1 MNVNSEAFNPYDLRP
16 LASLNRRVVIPLP
29 GIDLDWA
36 GKTGWELCSTP
47 ALTRLVQSRAPELGL
62 ETTPSD
68 DLPLRLNDLLDSAD
82 DGVRS
87 AARWIAETHGRRFGC
102 LIASI
107 LLSPA
112 RLSAPP
118 SGWEE
123 AYLGHWRA
131 EVRQIVLGG
140 GLANGRLGELT
151 AAAAEMALHAC
162 GITGLSLRAAAY
174 PSYLPLIG
182 VARSIAPG
190 SWRTAAVADFGGT
203 WAKCG
208 LAFFGADG
216 VLEALRILPPV
227 SIAAFTSPGKT
238 SQLAAA
244 MAAILAETVQ
254 AAGAQA
260 DLSPHVVGSVA
271 AYVVDGQPVQPT
283 ERAGPYSWLREI
295 SADLCG
301 WFSACIAETCGR
313 PVRFHFAHDC
323 DAAAASQAGQEKTA
337 VIMLGSALGVGFA
350 PPATQLR
357 PIASS
362 FKLENI

>member
-29 GIDLDWA
+29 GSDPDWA

-47 ALTRLVQSRAPELGL
+47 ALARLVQSRARELGL
-62 ETTPSD
+62 ESTHLD
-68 DLPLRLNDLLDSAD
+68 ELPRRLNDLLDSAD
-82 DGVRS
+82 DGVRA
-87 AARWIAETHGRRFGC
+87 AARSIAETHGRRLGC
-102 LIASI
+102 LVASI

-112 RLSAPP
+112 RLSTPP
-118 SGWEE
+118 TGWEE

-131 EVRQIVLGG
+131 QVRQIVLGG

-151 AAAAEMALHAC
+151 AAAAEVALRAC
-162 GITGLSLRAAAY
+162 GIAGRSLRAAAH
-174 PSYLPLIG
+174 PSFLPLIG
-182 VARSIAPG
+182 AARSIPPG
-190 SWRTAAVADFGGT
+190 SWRAAAVADFGGT
-203 WAKCG
+203 WAKRG

-216 VLEALRILPPV
+216 VLEALRLLPPV
-227 SIAAFTSPGKT
+227 SIAAFTRPGKT
-238 SQLAAA
+238 GQLAAA
-244 MAAILAETVQ
+244 MAGILAETAQ

-271 AYVVDGQPVQPT
+271 AYVVDGQPVQPG

-301 WFSACIAETCGR
+301 WFSARIAETCGR
-313 PVRFHFAHDC
+313 PVRFQFVHDG

-337 VIMLGSALGVGFA
+337 VVMLGSALGVGFA
-350 PPATQLR
+350 PPAAQLR
-357 PIASS
+357 PIASN